1 MRFRLI
7 KFVEYLESIKR
18 QASVLVVRIE
28 LPSYWAAL
36 GVWVVRESV
45 RKALKNRKLEFNN
58 LKELTE
64 SAKKIGMIKFG
75 FDPEKILKKSKVLE
89 SFKKQTTLG
98 KWV

>member
-1 MRFRLI
+1 M
-7 KFVEYLESIKR
+7 
-18 QASVLVVRIE
+18 
-28 LPSYWAAL
+28 PTYWAAL

-45 RKALKNRKLEFNN
+45 RKALNNKNLKFND

-75 FDPEKILKKSKVLE
+75 FDPEKIMKKSKVLE
-89 SFKKQTTLG
+89 SLKTQTNLW